1 MSFWTTSVL
10 ILVLL
15 HTVPS
20 QAQMA
25 ISESKPPVVEDDAR
39 IVVERPHP
47 LVLSKR
53 DFEVTQAYVDVFRI
67 LSDQNTCSSFYG
79 GTRSATTVLN
89 SFVPAVEPHR
99 LTREVTF
106 KMSGRP
112 QLLHDVITGTSYRL
126 FEKVTVNTNSSFYKR
141 RLDSLLRFP
150 SDVGRFPPGTRAAR
164 ALILLHELGHLI
176 QGTNGEW
183 LIPDD
188 GHDDA
193 LSQRNTLRVQQAC
206 RVQLQALM

>member
-1 MSFWTTSVL
+1 MSIWTTSAL

-20 QAQMA
+20 RAQMA
-25 ISESKPPVVEDDAR
+25 LSESKPPVVEDDSR
-39 IVVERPHP
+39 IVVEQPYP
-47 LVLSKR
+47 LVLPKR

-112 QLLHDVITGTSYRL
+112 QLLYDVVTGTSYRL

>member
-1 MSFWTTSVL
+1 
-10 ILVLL
+10 
-15 HTVPS
+15 
-20 QAQMA
+20 MA
-25 ISESKPPVVEDDAR
+25 ISENKAPVVEDDSR
-39 IVVERPHP
+39 IVVEGPHP
-47 LVLSKR
+47 LVLPKR

-112 QLLHDVITGTSYRL
+112 QLFHDVVTGTSYRL

-193 LSQRNTLRVQQAC
+193 LSQRNTLHVQQAC